1 MIDISKATSLL
12 QSLAADR
19 TAATKTTDRAGVNSG
34 TDAKAFVNKLQQ
46 NLQET
51 SQPSA
56 QKIPT
61 SHSTKPLPTADL
73 NVNNKCTCESGV
85 NNKLLFGNFE
95 EFQKWEKGLG
105 GTFANDYKPPD
116 YIRMISLSLS
126 GGDSEAFKRY
136 VFFKNNPQY
145 AADYESIR
153 NGNLSKFP
161 TDGSTL
167 VKTDLS
173 KIDAETAEYYR
184 KNPNQLLAAEG
195 FSMDPTLLKKR
206 MDGDST
212 GITDPD
218 WLMQHR
224 WTRDGAVASNN
235 RLLYA
240 QSAFIGLD
248 GKGAENYRLAKYD
261 SASGLIV
268 DLDGR
273 KYDPNSGKAAA

>member
-153 NGNLSKFP
+153 NGNLSKFS

>member
-34 TDAKAFVNKLQQ
+34 TDAKDFVKKLQQ
-46 NLQET
+46 SLQEA
-51 SQPSA
+51 SQSST

-61 SHSTKPLPTADL
+61 SHSIKPLPTADL
-73 NVNNKCTCESGV
+73 DVNNKCTCESGA

-116 YIRMISLSLS
+116 YIRLISLSLS

-136 VFFKNNPQY
+136 IFFKNNPQY
-145 AADYESIR
+145 AEDYESIR

-173 KIDAETAEYYR
+173 KIDAETAEYYK

-273 KYDPNSGKAAA
+273 RYDPNSGKAAA